1 MRSFRVILFILF
13 NICVIE
19 SANRNESDEDPVI
32 KFKSD
37 FSENV
42 SEEKVQGKSGGKYYE
57 TYEFV
62 DEGNADNF
70 VAKKNGE
77 EDRFGKESQ
86 GSKETFPREVFLS
99 LRNLSGTVA
108 TPFRGFTHTNDITD
122 LQASATDNVNV
133 TDNDTNHV
141 PLESSG
147 INLRAL
153 RDAGYPPIRI
163 AENEVYP
170 VSKILTDFS
179 PGQILHIGYLFDNLK
194 KKKPP
199 LLFKMAI
206 EENISDLLGHFKK
219 KSI

>member
-179 PGQILHIGYLFDNLK
+179 PAQILHIGHLFDNLK
-194 KKKPP
+194 KKNHHYYLKWR
-199 LLFKMAI
+199 
-206 EENISDLLGHFKK
+206 
-219 KSI
+219 